1 MTQATAALPHPLAA
15 GRWAVAL
22 AGAVSLAVAM
32 GLGRFAFTPLLPMM
46 LHDGV
51 IDLHAAS
58 WLASA
63 NYLGYLAGA
72 LLCTFQPW
80 LWAHAQRLPPVDAPW
95 LLRAGLV
102 ATALLTLAMALPVAP
117 LWPLLRFAAG
127 VASALVFVYTSGWC
141 LAQLARLGAPELGGV
156 MYTGPGAGIV
166 VSGVFASGMVA
177 WQWRAATGWLIFG
190 VLAFM
195 LTASVWRIFR
205 GGVNPRPVAA
215 AAPRG
220 AAADPA
226 PRGGALDPALRCA
239 AAGAGHAEIAILSIA
254 YGLAGFGYIVTAT
267 FLPVI
272 ARAALPGSPWPDLF
286 WPIFGLGVIGGAL
299 LATRLRLSGDLR
311 LLLAGGYLMQAAGIA
326 VGVWSPSPAGFAI
339 GSLLLGIPFTANTFF
354 AMQEVRRLRPA
365 HTAAFIGLLT
375 AVYGV
380 GQIVGPPL
388 VALLLRLSATPAEG
402 FTWALLIAM
411 SALLIGAAMYVWM
424 LRAHPM
430 RAA

>member
-1 MTQATAALPHPLAA
+1 M
-15 GRWAVAL
+15 AL

-51 IDLHAAS
+51 IDLHSAS

-72 LLCTFQPW
+72 LMCTFQPW
-80 LWAHAQRLPPVDAPW
+80 LRTRLPKLPPADGPW

-102 ATALLTLAMALPVAP
+102 ATGLLTLGMALPAAP

-127 VASALVFVYTSGWC
+127 VASAVVFVYTSGWC

-156 MYTGPGAGIV
+156 MFTGPGAGIV

-190 VLAFM
+190 VLALV
-195 LTASVWRIFR
+195 LTASVWRVFR
-205 GGVNPRPVAA
+205 RGFGSGVGGGVGPRTMTGS
-215 AAPRG
+215 AAPVRADSVAT
-220 AAADPA
+220 AAPCRAA
-226 PRGGALDPALRCA
+226 SDPALRRPA
-239 AAGAGHAEIAILSIA
+239 EGSGHAEIATLAVA

-299 LATRLRLSGDLR
+299 LATRLRISGDLR
-311 LLLAGGYLMQAAGIA
+311 LLLAGGYLVQAAGIA
-326 VGVWSPSPAGFAI
+326 VSVWSPSPAGFAL

-365 HTAAFIGLLT
+365 LSAAYIGLLT

-388 VALLLRLSATPAEG
+388 VALLLRHSATPGEG
-402 FTWALLIAM
+402 FTRSLLIAM
-411 SALLIGAAMYVWM
+411 SALLIGAAMYGWM

-430 RAA
+430 RPA

>member
-1 MTQATAALPHPLAA
+1 MTHAAAAPAA

-80 LWAHAQRLPPVDAPW
+80 LWAHAPRLPPVNAPW

-102 ATALLTLAMALPVAP
+102 ATGLLTLGMALPAAP

-127 VASALVFVYTSGWC
+127 VASAIVFVYTSGWC
-141 LAQLARLGAPELGGV
+141 LAQLARLGALELGGV

-166 VSGVFASGMVA
+166 VSGVFASGMVV

-190 VLAFM
+190 VLALL

-205 GGVNPRPVAA
+205 GGASPRPVAA
-215 AAPRG
+215 ATP
-220 AAADPA
+220 DPA
-226 PRGGALDPALRCA
+226 PPGSAPDPALRRA
-239 AAGAGHAEIAILSIA
+239 AEGSGHAEIAVLAIA

-299 LATRLRLSGDLR
+299 LATRLRTRGDLR
-311 LLLAGGYLMQAAGIA
+311 LPLAGGYLVQAAGIA
-326 VGVWSPSPAGFAI
+326 VSVWSPSLAGFAL

-365 HTAAFIGLLT
+365 QTAAYIGLLT

-388 VALLLRLSATPAEG
+388 VALLLRSSATPGEG
-402 FTWALLIAM
+402 FTRALLIAM

>member
-1 MTQATAALPHPLAA
+1 M
-15 GRWAVAL
+15 AL

-32 GLGRFAFTPLLPMM
+32 GLGRFAFTPVLPMM

-80 LWAHAQRLPPVDAPW
+80 LWARAPRLPPVSAPW
-95 LLRAGLV
+95 VLRAGLV
-102 ATALLTLAMALPVAP
+102 ATGALTVGMALPVPP

-141 LAQLARLGAPELGGV
+141 QAQLARLGAPALGGV
-156 MYTGPGAGIV
+156 MYAGPGAGIV

-190 VLAFM
+190 VLAFV

-205 GGVNPRPVAA
+205 AGVGPRPVAVVASKAAPAPASSVAA

-220 AAADPA
+220 
-226 PRGGALDPALRCA
+226 GGPHPALRRA
-239 AAGAGHAEIAILSIA
+239 AEGAGHAEIAVLAVA

-299 LATRLRLSGDLR
+299 LATRLRISGDLR
-311 LLLAGGYLMQAAGIA
+311 LLLAGGYLVQAAGIA
-326 VGVWSPSPAGFAI
+326 VSVWSPSLAGFAI

-365 HTAAFIGLLT
+365 QTAAYIGLLT

-388 VALLLRLSATPAEG
+388 VALLLRLSATPGEG
-402 FTWALLIAM
+402 FTRSLLIAM